1 VLAITRFRLLSR
13 TRVRR
18 SLGSLRTEPADPGL
32 RLDDPHSA
40 ENPMSEVGVDLLVKA
55 SKLNCVFLSREHWT
69 VLHRAHTDI
78 VTGTAGT
85 DNLPLVLTDLENP
98 RLMLGH
104 NDTVGAVL

>member
-1 VLAITRFRLLSR
+1 MSR

-55 SKLNCVFLSREHWT
+55 SKLSCVFLSREHWT

-85 DNLPLVLTDLENP
+85 DNLPLVLTDLEYP